1 MGSYILI
8 ALWVLRIGHL
18 LTMHTNLLLLIG
30 VLLPPKS
37 LDGLG
42 PVVEERSVHTPYG
55 LFGPVALRQREGAP
69 GVWIGPYTGLPT
81 RTDPRATIFAANQ
94 LGAQRVLTWDMG
106 IALNGALM
114 RGQPVIAGDFI
125 DFTFREPASFASD
138 LQRAR
143 QDERRLLIPR
153 FCPQMSAALQKVLP
167 IAPSVTYLGI
177 DDLRRETPAE
187 ARMYR
192 LWGADIIGQNLVPEV
207 LLAREA
213 GLCFA
218 GLVTVATHGA
228 DLPHPDPHGELRAGL
243 ELVMGMLADYVHYL
257 SMLPDCTCVDG

>member
-1 MGSYILI
+1 M
-8 ALWVLRIGHL
+8 
-18 LTMHTNLLLLIG
+18 TTNLLLLVG
-30 VLLPPKS
+30 VLLPPRS
-37 LDGLG
+37 LDTLG

-55 LFGPVALRQREGAP
+55 QFGPVALRRSPGAP

-106 IALNGALM
+106 IALNAALM

-125 DFTFREPASFASD
+125 DFTFREPATFASD

-143 QDERRLLIPR
+143 QDERKMLIPK
-153 FCPQMSAALQKVLP
+153 FCPQMTTALQKVLP
-167 IAPSVTYLGI
+167 IAPCITYLGI

-192 LWGADIIGQNLVPEV
+192 LWGADMIGQNLVPEV

-228 DLPHPDPHGELRAGL
+228 DLPNPDPHGELRAGL
-243 ELVMGMLADYVHYL
+243 ELTMSVLADYVHYL
-257 SMLPDCTCVDG
+257 SMLPDCTCIDS